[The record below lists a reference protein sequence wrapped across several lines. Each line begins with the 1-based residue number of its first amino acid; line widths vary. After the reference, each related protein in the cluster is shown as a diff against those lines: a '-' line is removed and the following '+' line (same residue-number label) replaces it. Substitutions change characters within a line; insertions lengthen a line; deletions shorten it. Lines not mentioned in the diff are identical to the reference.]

1 MLTAEPLE
9 GDGEVMTD
17 ETLLGVKVSTSEVK
31 VMMGSEEDEEV
42 VVEEEEEEEGK
53 GRRGG
58 VEGG

>member
-42 VVEEEEEEEGK
+42 VEEEEKKEGK